1 MTDIVALDH
10 VQLAMPAG
18 READARAF
26 YAGVLGLIEE
36 SKPPNLAAR
45 GGVWF
50 RGGALRLHLGVDS
63 DFRAARKAHPAILV
77 HGLADL
83 AARCAAAGF
92 APVTD
97 EPLAG
102 FDRVYVADPFGNR
115 IELLEPRDNSPAPTG
130 VFAVLRSRGPAW
142 DAAQPLEG
150 QRDWDA
156 HAAFMDALFE
166 EGVAPLVGPLLG
178 TRDALLILRAPSVE
192 EVHRRLAADPWTTNG
207 LLVTTQV
214 SPWQLRLGTLE
225 GRRRPAPVAVSDD

>member
-1 MTDIVALDH
+1 MAMIEMVGLDH

-36 SKPPNLAAR
+36 PKPPALAAR

-50 RGGALRLHLGVDS
+50 RGGALRLHLGVDAA
-63 DFRAARKAHPAILV
+63 FRAAAKAHPAILV
-77 HGLADL
+77 RGLAEL
-83 AARCAAAGF
+83 AATCAAAGF

-97 EPLAG
+97 GSLPG
-102 FDRVYVADPFGNR
+102 YDRVYVFDPFGNR
-115 IELLEPRDNSPAPTG
+115 IELLEPRPLSVSPTG

-142 DAAQPLEG
+142 NDAQPLEG
-150 QRDWDA
+150 QQDWDG
-156 HAAFMDALFE
+156 HAVFMDALFE
-166 EGVAPLVGPLLG
+166 AGFAALVGPLAG
-178 TRDALLILRAPSVE
+178 TRDALLIVRAESAD

-214 SPWQLRLGTLE
+214 SPWHLRLGTLTSLRDFV
-225 GRRRPAPVAVSDD
+225 GPS